1 MNKKKKGTIIAL
13 SSVFMLSSY
22 GNVNAQEVVNPTNVM
37 VQDLNS
43 IVEIPDTHLKA
54 ALNRELGQAIDSNI
68 TVQQMR
74 TIENLDASAEEITN
88 LEGLQ
93 YAVNVKMINL
103 RGNKISD
110 IHQLN
115 SLTNVTSLDLGNN
128 DITDIHDLSSLYQ
141 LEKLSLDTNDIQDV
155 DSLKYLMNLRYLNLD
170 NNQISD
176 ISSLSRLSNLEDL
189 LSLNNNSIA
198 DLSPVRGF
206 KNLKNLYASN
216 NNIENIDI
224 LSNLSSLENVRL
236 NNNSISDISSLK
248 NIPLH
253 SLEVTGQTI
262 QVVSTTL
269 SNCHVVNK
277 NGEQI
282 LIPLNEVETNNGYTR
297 YTGIWNESSTVSGN
311 VAYSG
316 NIQQD
321 VYADATNTDF
331 VNIPD
336 PNLKTVINEEL
347 GQENNAEIT
356 IEQMES
362 LDRLV
367 ANNRNITNLEGI
379 QYATNI
385 TYLMLNDNSITDISL
400 LSGLS
405 NLRYLGLD
413 DNSITDLSP
422 LDGLSLSILSVENQQ
437 I

>member
-37 VQDLNS
+37 VQDLNN